1 MLPASELE
9 VTALAGK
16 AYVVA
21 RGAGSE
27 PKVLAVGSAAAPAS
41 AFADADIWAAVRAAW
56 PGIKVDA
63 PTPIPLDD
71 TYARLRSTDGI
82 GGDGVRVVVHD
93 DSNSDVYVNPVTGK
107 VIEVMDTSRR
117 AYRWLYFGLHTLD
130 FPFLSSNVIWKPLML
145 ILLALGFAFCVTGVT
160 IGWKRLM
167 RKFSFRRA

>member
-1 MLPASELE
+1 
-9 VTALAGK
+9 
-16 AYVVA
+16 
-21 RGAGSE
+21 
-27 PKVLAVGSAAAPAS
+27 
-41 AFADADIWAAVRAAW
+41 
-56 PGIKVDA
+56 
-63 PTPIPLDD
+63 
-71 TYARLRSTDGI
+71 LRSTDGI